1 MVLQRQGIVGSSERA
16 RESID
21 QSKPERRAMIDQ
33 KSLAERLGYSAD
45 DRLLIVNCDDLGS
58 SHAANVATYR
68 AMVYGVATSATL
80 MVPCPW
86 AREAAQMFENM
97 AVGVHLT
104 LTAEYRGYRWG
115 SLTGGASLHD
125 DEGYFPATAAAALGR
140 VEEKH
145 ARAECRAQLDR
156 ALAWGV
162 DVTHLDAH
170 MYVAQSCADLFDVCL
185 DLAVEYGLPVRVLAA
200 EQTEKLAFDGARRA
214 AARGVLCNDHL
225 VTAWPRKTRDVI
237 FEELPRAPAGVT
249 EIFAH
254 PVLDGEE
261 LRGYD
266 QDNADIRVADTA
278 CLIDPAVTRFIKEQG
293 FERLSFRP
301 LREIQRQMR

>member
-1 MVLQRQGIVGSSERA
+1 MTE
-16 RESID
+16 
-21 QSKPERRAMIDQ
+21 Q
-33 KSLAERLGYSAD
+33 KRLVERLGYAVD

-68 AMVYGVATSATL
+68 AMIYGVATSATL

-86 AREAAQMFENM
+86 AREAVRMFRNM

-104 LTAEYRGYRWG
+104 LTAEYSGYRWG

-125 DEGYFPATAAAALGR
+125 DEGYFPATAAAALAR
-140 VEEKH
+140 VEEKD

-170 MYVAQSCADLFDVCL
+170 MYVAQSRADLFDVCL
-185 DLAVEYGLPVRVLAA
+185 GLAVEYGLPVRILAA
-200 EQTEKLAFDGARRA
+200 EQTEKLGFDGARRA

-225 VTAWPRKTRDVI
+225 VTAWPRRTRDVM
-237 FEELPRAPAGVT
+237 FEELPAVPAGVT

-266 QDNADIRVADTA
+266 QDNADIRVEDTA
-278 CLIDPAVTRFIKEQG
+278 CLIDPAVARFIEVQG
-293 FERLSFRP
+293 FKPISFRP
-301 LREIQRQMR
+301 LRDLQRQMG